1 MKSNG
6 VRYAEQQKS
15 AARSLRSSG
24 VSINKIAARLGISRS
39 TAHHWVSSLEI
50 TEEQRAVL
58 RENSR
63 RAGIANGP
71 RYRERF
77 NSQSQQ
83 WLIEAGELWEK
94 YRHDPLFLLG
104 LGLYWGEGSKQGTRE
119 LVLTN
124 SCPALL
130 RAWVTW
136 CKRYLPG
143 DLCLYLYLYVHEDVN
158 PDEAINYWREQLGL
172 EARCLF
178 KASPISSKGRRPK
191 RRLPYGTARIRLSV
205 GSAEWFAKSL
215 EWLRLLQEDAGFV

>member
-1 MKSNG
+1 MRSNG
-6 VRYAEQQKS
+6 VRYTEQQKS
-15 AARSLRSSG
+15 IARSLRLSG

-39 TAHHWVSSLEI
+39 TVHHWVNSVEI

-77 NSQSQQ
+77 RTQRQR
-83 WLIEAGELWEK
+83 WLIEAGELWER
-94 YRHDPLFLLG
+94 YRHEPLFLLG
-104 LGLYWGEGSKQGTRE
+104 LGLYCGEGSKEGRKE
-119 LVLTN
+119 LILTN

-136 CKRYLPG
+136 CKRYLPRG
-143 DLCLYLYLYVHEDVN
+143 LRLYLYLYVHEDVN
-158 PDEAINYWREQLGL
+158 AEEAMNFWREQLGL

-178 KASPISSKGRRPK
+178 KANPISSKGRRPK

-205 GSAEWFAKSL
+205 GSAEWFVKTM